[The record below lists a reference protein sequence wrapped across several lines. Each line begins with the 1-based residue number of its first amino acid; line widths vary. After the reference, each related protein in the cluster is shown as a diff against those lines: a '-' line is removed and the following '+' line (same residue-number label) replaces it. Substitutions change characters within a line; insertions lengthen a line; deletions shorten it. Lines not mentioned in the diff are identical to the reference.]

1 MLRWCVARQPAFR
14 RAVHGSRA
22 APARGRTELLGSCSR
37 LPRMKAD
44 ESPSDAPRG
53 AELLRTQ
60 TYFPMGKAI
69 PASPERAAYVLVF
82 EGDVAYR
89 LDFPKAGTVIAGRAP
104 DATLRLD
111 QSGASRHHA
120 RFDVQQDGVWLS
132 DMESRNGTRCN
143 GELVRTARLLSPGDI
158 VDIAGATLIF
168 QQQATDPGLRTL
180 LSLSQLRLRLEEE
193 LDRAV
198 RYHRSLVL
206 LAVELGEGNPAPK
219 RGEIVECLAG
229 LLRSMDS
236 AAWHAHQTLFLLCP
250 ELSPSE
256 GENLAQR
263 MQSRL
268 ASLSPAIAVRL
279 AACPRDGTTVQT
291 LFAACAQPE
300 PRDAKS
306 PSGPEP
312 SAPPSSVRR
321 IGKFQVIVA
330 DAAMRRLYGLLE
342 RLAASELPILLQGE
356 TGTGKELAAAAVH
369 HFSKRKERSFITLN
383 CAAIPENLVE
393 SELFGHERGAF
404 SGAVQSK
411 LGQFEAAHGGT
422 LFLDEIG
429 ELALPIQAK
438 LLRVL
443 ETRRL
448 QRVGDVK
455 ERACDVRVVAA
466 SHRDL
471 QAEVAAGRFRQDLFF
486 RLAAARVYLP
496 PLRDRGAEIPILA
509 RSFLRAACEK
519 LGRPEIEIAP
529 TCLHLLSTY
538 AWPGNIR
545 ELRNVMDFAA
555 ASSEEDVLLPYHVLP
570 QLQLSQAAAPAGSQM
585 PAAPISEPGSAQPP
599 RHSFR
604 PIEEELR
611 ALERQRMIEALEA
624 SHGVHVRAAALISM
638 PIRTFTGKLKT
649 YQIATRERP
658 SGATTADPLD
668 R

>member
-1 MLRWCVARQPAFR
+1 
-14 RAVHGSRA
+14 
-22 APARGRTELLGSCSR
+22 
-37 LPRMKAD
+37 MKAD
-44 ESPSDAPRG
+44 EASVDAPRSP
-53 AELLRTQ
+53 ELLRTQ
-60 TYFPMGKAI
+60 TYFPMAKAG
-69 PASPERAAYVLVF
+69 PAPTERAAYVLVF

-89 LDFPKAGTVIAGRAP
+89 MDFPKHGTVIAGRAP

-132 DMESRNGTRCN
+132 DLESRNGTRCN
-143 GELVRTARLLSPGDI
+143 GDLVRAARLLSPGDV

-168 QQQATDPGLRTL
+168 QQQATDPSLRSF
-180 LSLSQLRLRLEEE
+180 LSLPQLRLRLDEE
-193 LDRAV
+193 LDRVV

-206 LAVELGEGNPAPK
+206 FSIQLGEGSHVLT
-219 RGEIVECLAG
+219 RSGVVETLAG
-229 LLRSMDS
+229 FLRGMDS
-236 AAWHAHQTLFLLCP
+236 AAWHAHQTLFVLCP
-250 ELSPSE
+250 ELSANE
-256 GENLAQR
+256 GESLAQR
-263 MQSRL
+263 MRSAL
-268 ASLSPAIAVRL
+268 ASLSSAIQVRL
-279 AACPRDGTTVQT
+279 AACPRDGTTAQT
-291 LFAACAQPE
+291 LFSTCAQPQTHE
-300 PRDAKS
+300 S
-306 PSGPEP
+306 QVPSSPEP
-312 SAPPSSVRR
+312 NAPQPSVRS
-321 IGKFQVIVA
+321 IGKYQVIVA
-330 DAAMRRLYGLLE
+330 DTAMRRLYGLLE
-342 RLAASELPILLQGE
+342 RLSASELPILLQGE

-369 HFSKRKERSFITLN
+369 HFSKRKERAFIALN

-429 ELALPIQAK
+429 DLSLPIQAK

-448 QRVGDVK
+448 QRVGDIK
-455 ERACDVRVVAA
+455 ERSCDVRVVAA

-509 RSFLRAACEK
+509 RTFLRAACAQ
-519 LGRPEIEIAP
+519 LGRPEMEIAP
-529 TCLHLLSTY
+529 TTLHLLSTY

-545 ELRNVMDFAA
+545 ELRNLMDFAA
-555 ASSEEDVLLPYHVLP
+555 ASTEEDVLLPYHVLP
-570 QLQLSQAAAPAGSQM
+570 QLQLSQAPTTVASQLPAGVVPEAAPPM
-585 PAAPISEPGSAQPP
+585 P
-599 RHSFR
+599 RSFR

-624 SHGVHVRAAALISM
+624 SQGVHVRAAALISM

-649 YQIATRERP
+649 YQIVTRERP
-658 SGATTADPLD
+658 A
-668 R
+668 